1 MRQGVESA
9 KEWACDARVI
19 FIAPPSLDE
28 LEARIKKAG
37 KHPEDKV
44 ADVLKAAQEDLE
56 QSKSGDLYQCVVEN
70 GDLETA
76 YKALEAFV
84 YGDEAQANHLNGADT
99 HAEEDVAMKD
109 DADQEAELNGVTTQG
124 ES

>member
-1 MRQGVESA
+1 MKQGVESA

-19 FIAPPSLDE
+19 FVAPPSLDE

-37 KHPEDKV
+37 RHPDDKV

-56 QSKSGDLYQCVVEN
+56 HSKSGDLYQRVVEN

-84 YGDEAQANHLNGADT
+84 YGDEVQANHLNGT
-99 HAEEDVAMKD
+99 GSHAEEDVAMKD
-109 DADQEAELNGVTTQG
+109 GADQEAELNAVATQG